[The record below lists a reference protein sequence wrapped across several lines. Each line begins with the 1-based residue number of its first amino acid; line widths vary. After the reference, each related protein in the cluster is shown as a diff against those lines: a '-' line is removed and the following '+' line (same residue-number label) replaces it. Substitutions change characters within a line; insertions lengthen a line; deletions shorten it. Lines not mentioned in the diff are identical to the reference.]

1 MPSSENNIFSSL
13 LYKYLPYWPL
23 FALLLLISC
32 LGTWGYLR
40 YFAIPSYE
48 TSASLIIKD
57 ENKGVND
64 AKMTE
69 SIDAFTSNK
78 IVENEIKVL
87 YSRTLLKEVVED
99 LKLYAPVFEEGK
111 FKTTSAYITSPVQI
125 EVKHPE
131 ALKETAKV
139 YFHYNRASKQVII
152 NNDEYS
158 TGKWVQTPYGIIRF
172 SLNTRKEGIAK
183 HPLYFSL
190 IRPKKIVESLE
201 KNIKI
206 EAENKLSTVVNF
218 TLYDQI
224 PARGEDI
231 LNTLIYT
238 YNSIAINER
247 NKLAAN
253 TLEFVEDRIKLVEEE
268 LKDLENKVV
277 KYKSSEGVVNLSE
290 QGKLYLESV
299 EGRDLKMS
307 DIDLQLA
314 VLDKVENYVIAK
326 EKARGIVP
334 STLGLN
340 DAVLSQLLQKLYNA
354 EIEYQKLRNTTAEN
368 NPMLLT
374 LAEEIQNVRPGI
386 LENIQNQREALQ
398 ASRSK
403 LASTNRRY
411 QAELKFIPKQEKE
424 LMEISRQQAIKNNA
438 YSFLLQKREETV
450 LSYAPNAGDSRVVD
464 MAESSSLP
472 VKPRPLYFY
481 LIAVALSFALGIAFV
496 TSKDLFNRKLLFRSE
511 IEANTNTPIVA
522 ELSLTKRRKGK
533 SFVEPAETSILEQ
546 FRKLRVTLG
555 LYGHHNKKRIM
566 ITSNIPGEGKSF
578 VCSNLAYILATSGQ
592 NVVLVDFD
600 LRNPNASVLFDMYKQ
615 EGVTEFLL
623 CKSTP
628 EAIVKETGFPNL
640 RIVPAG
646 IAIGDY
652 TDFMLNGKFSALLD
666 SLEKDFEYIIIDTP
680 PVDLVT
686 DAYLISKHCDITL
699 LVMRHAYTPKNLV
712 QDLSQNHVL
721 QSLKNVAIVFNG
733 VRPRGFVRGQ
743 YGYGYGYGNVSM
755 YDDRTYH
762 ARRVKARA

>member
-1 MPSSENNIFSSL
+1 M
-13 LYKYLPYWPL
+13 
-23 FALLLLISC
+23 LLIAAS
-32 LGTWGYLR
+32 LGTWVYLN
-40 YFAIPSYE
+40 YYSIPTYE
-48 TSASLIIKD
+48 ISASLIIKD

-64 AKMTE
+64 AKITE

-87 YSRTLLKEVVED
+87 YSRTLFKEVVKK
-99 LKLYAPVFEEGK
+99 LKLYAPVFEEGE

-139 YFHYNRASKQVII
+139 YFKYNKARKQVII
-152 NNDEYS
+152 HNEKYAIE
-158 TGKWVQTPYGIIRF
+158 KWVQTPYGILRF
-172 SLNTRKEGIAK
+172 SRNTRKAGLAN

-190 IRPKKIVESLE
+190 IKPNKVVEPLYE
-201 KNIKI
+201 NIKI
-206 EAENKLSTVVNF
+206 EAENKLSTVINF

-224 PARGEDI
+224 PVRGEDI

-290 QGKLYLESV
+290 QSRLYLESV
-299 EGRDLKMS
+299 EGRDLKIS

-314 VLDKVENYVIAK
+314 VLDKVENYVVLK
-326 EKARGIVP
+326 DKARGLVP

-340 DAVLSQLLQKLYNA
+340 DAVLTQLLQKLYNA

-368 NPMLLT
+368 NPMLLM
-374 LAEEIQNVRPGI
+374 LAEEIQNIRPGI
-386 LENIQNQREALQ
+386 LENIKNQRDALQ
-398 ASRSK
+398 ARRTK
-403 LASTNRRY
+403 LASTNRHY

-424 LMEISRQQAIKNNA
+424 LTEISRQQAIKNNA

-450 LSYAPNAGDSRVVD
+450 LSYAPSAKDSRVVD
-464 MAESSSLP
+464 MAEASSLP
-472 VKPRPLYFY
+472 AKPRQLYFY
-481 LIAVALSFALGIAFV
+481 LIAVTLSFASGISFI
-496 TSKDLFNRKLLFRSE
+496 TCKELLNRKLLFRSE
-511 IEANTNTPIVA
+511 IEANINAPIVA
-522 ELSLTKRRKGK
+522 ELSLMKRRKVK
-533 SFVEPAETSILEQ
+533 SFVEPAEASILEQ
-546 FRKLRVTLG
+546 FRKLRVTMG
-555 LYGHHNKKRIM
+555 LYGHHNKKIIM
-566 ITSNIPGEGKSF
+566 ITSSIPGEGKSF

-592 NVVLVDFD
+592 KVVLVDFD

-615 EGVTEFLL
+615 DGITEFLL
-623 CKSTP
+623 SKSAP

-652 TDFMLNGKFSALLD
+652 TDFMLNGKFKTLLD
-666 SLEKDFEYIIIDTP
+666 YLEKDFDYIIIDTP

-686 DAYLISKHCDITL
+686 DAFLISKHCDVTL
-699 LVMRHAYTPKNLV
+699 LVMRHDYTPKNLV
-712 QDLSQNHVL
+712 QDLAQNHVL

-733 VRPRGFVRGQ
+733 VKSRGFVKGQ
-743 YGYGYGYGNVSM
+743 YGYGYGYGNASV
-755 YDDRTYH
+755 YDDKTYH